1 MKVRV
6 GVIVEVRAGV
16 IVRIR
21 VGVIVRV
28 RLLQGLVLD
37 SESASELGLVLL

>member
-1 MKVRV
+1 MRVRV
-6 GVIVEVRAGV
+6 GVTVEVRVGV

-37 SESASELGLVLL
+37 SESASELGLALL